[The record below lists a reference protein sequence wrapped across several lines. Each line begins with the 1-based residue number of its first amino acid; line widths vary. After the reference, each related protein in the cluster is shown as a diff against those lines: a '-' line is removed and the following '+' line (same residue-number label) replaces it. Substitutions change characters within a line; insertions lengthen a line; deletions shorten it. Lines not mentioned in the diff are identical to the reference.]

1 MIDVWIQQVLRSFFK
16 LLDTV
21 VYWAVSLFANLFD
34 DLSGIQIFSDEVLKD
49 FSNRL
54 YVFIAI
60 IMIFKV
66 SFSILQYIINPDNFT
81 NSEKGVG
88 KLVQSILLC
97 LVAIVAVPHIFN
109 VAYGLEKQIVD
120 HAIIENIIFGGS
132 DLEEANTNNDSIM
145 KAKNRMSFYLLRAF
159 IVPNLQAP
167 NVSYDKKAGYMI
179 GNAPIYINGSVNG
192 NCQFELLSDEKIM
205 YTPNNGLSARSK
217 NAGVIYQDSLLE
229 FDTEALLLT
238 TTAKSTNDDIFAMNY
253 RFGFSTVTG
262 VLALILYINF
272 CFDLAKRVVKFSFL
286 QLIAPIPIISMV
298 DPKSSKSGLMSKWIK
313 NCLSTYAGLFIR
325 IVAVNFAV
333 YTVSIVF
340 ESSNNGVF
348 NAGMGETGLFIQ
360 VMIVFGALM
369 FAKELP
375 KLITDLTGIDMK
387 GDFKINPFKRVEDNM
402 LLGKNL
408 TGMAAG
414 FASRGIPGLFGG
426 FFGGQGLT
434 KTWQAQNQRKA
445 TNQAH
450 RRAMQ
455 VARQNG
461 STWGGRMGER
471 FHNYTGIG
479 RNATQRIEDD
489 EYNLS
494 MQESALT
501 ESEAKIAESEAKMA
515 EKEAIARAEIESRN
529 KVSDVVS
536 KMEDRAKDRIING
549 QAGDFSAEYLARQ
562 NKADQLKAQSDMYVQ
577 QAMEARKNI
586 STLWQSLSN
595 TTDQDEIKA
604 INKSLESENFALTR
618 AENMSERISNE
629 YANQVMSNS
638 AFLEN
643 AMYSYIDKGD
653 DKVISN
659 LKSDYNSLT
668 DTYGFDKKTSAS
680 DRHGQSGEFKGLNSE
695 ATRNF
700 NEHDKIRAQNA
711 EEKRK
716 IAEQKRQLS
725 EQKRQLSD
733 RKKASQANTNAVN
746 RSNGR

>member
-1 MIDVWIQQVLRSFFK
+1 MIDVWIQEVLRSFFK

-21 VYWAVSLFANLFD
+21 VYWAISLFANLFA
-34 DLSGIQIFSDEVLKD
+34 DLSGIQIFSDDVLKD

-88 KLVQSILLC
+88 KLVQSILMC

-109 VAYGLEKQIVD
+109 AAYGLEKQIVD

-217 NAGVIYQDSLLE
+217 NAGVIYQNSLLD

-238 TTAKSTNDDIFAMNY
+238 TTAKSTNQDIFAMNY

-348 NAGMGETGLFIQ
+348 NAGMGETGLFVQ

-387 GDFKINPFKRVEDNM
+387 GDFKLNPFKR
-402 LLGKNL
+402 
-408 TGMAAG
+408 
-414 FASRGIPGLFGG
+414 IPGLETSRRVLGTAASGLVGGVAGAVAGASASQGFGRFG
-426 FFGGQGLT
+426 RFLGGALKGTAGGLQSGISSKGKNVLKNGMTAGRNYGDRVSKLQGSNFFDRNAAKISTALGVSTEADRMDEQIKNLETYAKFKGQLKDQSDFDTTNLLDSIQHSGAKLDDVLGASISKDANLSVAAKGGVKGLKQYYNDLQNSGT
-434 KTWQAQNQRKA
+434 ATQEQITAARTAWENAQQFVITHASDNELGKYDDKGNFVSTQNTALATIKKQAVSYVNQYSDSFKGDNFNTARSGETYEDINKAFIAAQNKIIEIRGSDDY
-445 TNQAH
+445 
-450 RRAMQ
+450 MQ
-455 VARQNG
+455 
-461 STWGGRMGER
+461 
-471 FHNYTGIG
+471 
-479 RNATQRIEDD
+479 
-489 EYNLS
+489 
-494 MQESALT
+494 
-501 ESEAKIAESEAKMA
+501 AKIN
-515 EKEAIARAEIESRN
+515 KEAAAS
-529 KVSDVVS
+529 S
-536 KMEDRAKDRIING
+536 KK
-549 QAGDFSAEYLARQ
+549 
-562 NKADQLKAQSDMYVQ
+562 
-577 QAMEARKNI
+577 
-586 STLWQSLSN
+586 
-595 TTDQDEIKA
+595 
-604 INKSLESENFALTR
+604 
-618 AENMSERISNE
+618 
-629 YANQVMSNS
+629 
-638 AFLEN
+638 
-643 AMYSYIDKGD
+643 
-653 DKVISN
+653 
-659 LKSDYNSLT
+659 
-668 DTYGFDKKTSAS
+668 
-680 DRHGQSGEFKGLNSE
+680 
-695 ATRNF
+695 
-700 NEHDKIRAQNA
+700 
-711 EEKRK
+711 
-716 IAEQKRQLS
+716 
-725 EQKRQLSD
+725 
-733 RKKASQANTNAVN
+733 
-746 RSNGR
+746 

>member
-1 MIDVWIQQVLRSFFK
+1 MDVWIQEVLRSFFK

-21 VYWAVSLFANLFD
+21 VYWAISLFANLFD
-34 DLSGIQIFSDEVLKD
+34 DLSGIQIFSDDVLKD

-132 DLEEANTNNDSIM
+132 ADDKEANTKNDSIM

-238 TTAKSTNDDIFAMNY
+238 TTAKSTNQDIFAMNY

-387 GDFKINPFKRVEDNM
+387 GDFKLNPFKRVPGAGAV
-402 LLGKNL
+402 LG
-408 TGMAAG
+408 TAASG
-414 FASRGIPGLFGG
+414 LVGGVAGAFAGANASQGIGRVGR
-426 FFGGQGLT
+426 FFGGALKGTAGGLHSGISSKGKNVLKNGMTAGRNYGDRISKLQG
-434 KTWQAQNQRKA
+434 
-445 TNQAH
+445 
-450 RRAMQ
+450 
-455 VARQNG
+455 
-461 STWGGRMGER
+461 SD
-471 FHNYTGIG
+471 FFG
-479 RNATQRIEDD
+479 RNA
-489 EYNLS
+489 
-494 MQESALT
+494 
-501 ESEAKIAESEAKMA
+501 AKISTALGGSTEADRMDEQIKNLETYAKFKGKLKDQSDFDTTDLLDVANEHGMNYSNILGTGA
-515 EKEAIARAEIESRN
+515 SNVDIRRAAMGGVKGLKQYYNDLQNSGTATQEQITAARSAWENAQQFVITHASDGVLGKYDENGSFVSTQNTVLATIKKQAVSYVNKYSDSFKGDKFNTARSGETYEDINKAFIAAQNKIIEIKGSDDYMQAKINKEAAAA
-529 KVSDVVS
+529 S
-536 KMEDRAKDRIING
+536 KK
-549 QAGDFSAEYLARQ
+549 
-562 NKADQLKAQSDMYVQ
+562 
-577 QAMEARKNI
+577 
-586 STLWQSLSN
+586 
-595 TTDQDEIKA
+595 
-604 INKSLESENFALTR
+604 
-618 AENMSERISNE
+618 
-629 YANQVMSNS
+629 
-638 AFLEN
+638 
-643 AMYSYIDKGD
+643 
-653 DKVISN
+653 
-659 LKSDYNSLT
+659 
-668 DTYGFDKKTSAS
+668 
-680 DRHGQSGEFKGLNSE
+680 
-695 ATRNF
+695 
-700 NEHDKIRAQNA
+700 
-711 EEKRK
+711 
-716 IAEQKRQLS
+716 
-725 EQKRQLSD
+725 
-733 RKKASQANTNAVN
+733 
-746 RSNGR
+746 